1 MLVQHIHG
9 PPWDEA
15 HRVGRRVLSEL
26 TSWHKTIEAC
36 VFFSIGRQR
45 WSQDHWT
52 ELGAFRALPLS
63 G

>member
-1 MLVQHIHG
+1 MLVQQSHGG

-15 HRVGRRVLSEL
+15 HHGRRVLSKL
-26 TSWHKTIEAC
+26 MSWHKTIEAC

-52 ELGAFRALPLS
+52 VTEVS
-63 G
+63 C